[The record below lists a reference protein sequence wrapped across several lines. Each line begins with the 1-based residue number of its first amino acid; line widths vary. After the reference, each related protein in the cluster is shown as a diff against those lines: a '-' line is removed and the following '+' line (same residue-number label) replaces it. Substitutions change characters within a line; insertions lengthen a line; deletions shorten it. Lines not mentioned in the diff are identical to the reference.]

1 MPESNEQ
8 QAFFIDDDLIERLMR
23 GDALPDR
30 GGDKAKQRPAE
41 VSSLAKVVTL
51 AGEGKLDDAVRELEA
66 AAKRG
71 DNPLEVSLALGH
83 LRFEQQN
90 WVEAA
95 RCYASAAE
103 LDPKHRTAFY
113 NLGLVLER
121 QGEFDDA
128 SQAFTEAL
136 AIDAKRWQAHLGRG
150 LSRLEDRCWR
160 WWGRWCRG

>member
-8 QAFFIDDDLIERLMR
+8 QAFFIDDDLVERLMR
-23 GDALPDR
+23 GDAAPDKAS
-30 GGDKAKQRPAE
+30 DKAKQQRPVELSA
-41 VSSLAKVVTL
+41 LAKAIKL

-71 DNPLEVSLALGH
+71 ENPIEVSIALGH

-103 LDPKHRTAFY
+103 LEPKHRTAFY
-113 NLGLVLER
+113 NLGLALER
-121 QGEFDDA
+121 QSEFDDA

-136 AIDAKRWQAHLGRG
+136 AIDAKRWQAHLGRRVC
-150 LSRLEDRCWR
+150 RLHLGQFSE
-160 WWGRWCRG
+160 